1 MKTICISPTYK
12 KKVEKNRL
20 FLVNDNCSKTRI
32 LSIIIPTSEH
42 VNNLFFSIEKS
53 DFAYF
58 INSLFGSFV
67 TGKHP
72 FLSRSVS
79 VNSNS
84 ETAMSVILDDRRLNK
99 LLLKATLNHKSLKIS
114 HCKNHRLKDSVY
126 KNETCLCLFVDSN
139 SITDKSEI
147 KSLLFLAEYIVK
159 VINGIKTYK
168 NIPEPVSDMLSNI
181 TTICS
186 EN

>member
-1 MKTICISPTYK
+1 MKTTCINPAHEK
-12 KKVEKNRL
+12 RVERNRL
-20 FLVNDNCSKTRI
+20 FLVNDNYSKTPV

-42 VNNLFFSIEKS
+42 VSNLFFNIEKS

-84 ETAMSVILDDRRLNK
+84 ESTMATILENRRLNK
-99 LLLKATLNHKSLKIS
+99 LLLKATVNHKSLKLT
-114 HCKNHRLKDSVY
+114 HCKKHRLKDKVY

-139 SITDKSEI
+139 SITNKSEI
-147 KSLLFLAEYIVK
+147 KSLLFLAEHMVK
-159 VINGIKTYK
+159 IINNIKDSTNLPESNN
-168 NIPEPVSDMLSNI
+168 NILNSIRTV
-181 TTICS
+181 CS